1 LPKPGA
7 IYFAASA
14 SAHKSTLKSV
24 WTTMKEQKQNLSY
37 YFRLLYPYVKQDKG
51 LLFFGLMAMLITSS
65 LQLVD
70 PLILALIVDKSV
82 PAGDMTQTFRYGMI
96 FVGVVLVSGLLS
108 YLQIVLLSRLGIKVI
123 TNFKGRVFRHLLI
136 LPVEWF
142 NRQSVGELIARV
154 ESDSERV
161 KVLFSELSIRIIGNF
176 LFFIGVFVVLFIR
189 QWQVTI
195 WILPA
200 MGTAIVGYYYLIRYL
215 SKFYRLIREKYADI
229 TGRITDYVQGMP
241 MIQAL
246 NQQKRVVEDLRMAS
260 YDKYKLETR
269 TSFTEYGSQSLFTF
283 IFQVAFIILVISLTA
298 PKIIAG
304 AVTLGTLI
312 IFVQYLNRMIWPLMQ
327 ISENVMQIQR
337 SFVSLRRILDLT
349 ELGTEE
355 ELFTGTQ
362 TPVFERD
369 IRFDHVWFAYKD
381 EDWILK
387 DVSFTIPK
395 GKKVALVGASGS
407 GKTTTVSLLCGFYPI
422 QKGAIR
428 IDGVALSDLDFRAW
442 RAKIGLI
449 LQDIFLFPG
458 SILENVRVY
467 NDLVPE
473 SKVRD
478 AINIVQLDDL
488 IKAQTDGLNTEL
500 AERGQNVSQGEKQ
513 LISFARALAFDA
525 ELIVMDEATASIDP
539 QTEARIQRSM
549 DSVFES
555 RTAVIVAHRL
565 TSVMDADEILFF
577 SQGEIIHRGTH
588 DELMHKSPEYRKLVE
603 LQMLRGEAVNE

>member
-1 LPKPGA
+1 
-7 IYFAASA
+7 
-14 SAHKSTLKSV
+14 
-24 WTTMKEQKQNLSY
+24 MKEQKQNLSY

-362 TPVFERD
+362 TPVFEHD

-387 DVSFTIPK
+387 DVSFTIHK